1 MDKMISAQKSE
12 TIGPMTLK
20 LLLVDD
26 HEVVRVGLRT
36 VLSRQEDMQVA
47 DEAATGQEAVRKA
60 LQIQPDIVLMDV
72 RMIGMS
78 GIEACR
84 EITRAAPSVKVIM
97 LTSYADDET
106 VFESISAGA
115 SGYVLKQI
123 GSDDLIKAIRT
134 VGAGYSTLDPSATSR
149 VFSRMRQQARKR
161 ENGPFAALTDQE
173 LRALSLL
180 AEGRTNREIAQM
192 LGLGEGTVRNYVS
205 GMFAKLD
212 VTNRAEAAAYATTH
226 NIRDYL

>member
-1 MDKMISAQKSE
+1 M
-12 TIGPMTLK
+12 LK

-36 VLSRQEDMQVA
+36 VLSRQEDMLVV
-47 DEAATGQEAVRKA
+47 DEAATGQEGVRKA

-72 RMIGMS
+72 RMTGMT

-84 EITRAAPSVKVIM
+84 EITRVAPAIKVIM

-123 GSDDLIKAIRT
+123 GSEDLIRAIRA
-134 VGAGYSTLDPSATSR
+134 VGAGHSALDPVATSR
-149 VFSRMRQQARKR
+149 VFARMRQQARQR
-161 ENGPFAALTDQE
+161 EDSAFAHLTEQE
-173 LRALSLL
+173 LRALAYLV
-180 AEGRTNREIAQM
+180 EGRTNREIAQL
-192 LGLGEGTVRNYVS
+192 LGLSEGTVRNYVS
-205 GMFAKLD
+205 GIFAKLH
-212 VTNRAEAAAYATTH
+212 VTNRAEAAAYATAH

>member
-1 MDKMISAQKSE
+1 MISAQKSE